1 MHRAGG
7 PSRAREHAKGTP
19 RGAETRDMGR
29 PVGHMRKSIGQ
40 GVGEGSGAWERLSP
54 WSLWCATL
62 PAHGC
67 FTKTHPLG
75 FYWQLHYT
83 DITN

>member
-40 GVGEGSGAWERLSP
+40 GVGEDTTVY
-54 WSLWCATL
+54 TL
-62 PAHGC
+62 KKETNGIISA
-67 FTKTHPLG
+67 KYHPV
-75 FYWQLHYT
+75 
-83 DITN
+83 